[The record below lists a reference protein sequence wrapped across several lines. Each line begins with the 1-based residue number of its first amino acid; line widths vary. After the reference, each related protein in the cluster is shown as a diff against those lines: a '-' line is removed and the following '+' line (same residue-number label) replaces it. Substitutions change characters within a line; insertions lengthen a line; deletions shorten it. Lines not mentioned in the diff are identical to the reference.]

1 MLLGSLS
8 LFIFI
13 FPAVQQQT
21 PSRTTVWPGGTV
33 YKTFENSQTFPFQSG
48 TTSTSASTS
57 QYVTA
62 REKRTTTTATTCEAP
77 VYNSF
82 PRRLN
87 ADGWATTCLLDT
99 AATANCKYW
108 RVSVLLLLNNNWYS
122 RLYLQQ
128 IQYFINGVTQNC
140 DKRSTLQIFD
150 YGRTFINEDCPTAQ
164 IGTVQQKNL
173 IKGMVPDETYFPN
186 NLSAGDQLDLLLDQ
200 LHNCVIDNPLATNE
214 AGVVFVFTDVSC
226 EELCRSANLR
236 SDAQA
241 ITDAL
246 ITKQRFIMKYMLLSD
261 DSSEIS
267 CAHNLFTACHQMSPS
282 LCDVS
287 VYGNQTVQLSD
298 STESCTTCRAA
309 ASAPSD
315 QLSVAELVVTIGVP
329 CLCLT
334 IICSV
339 CAVFCYKKSKYS
351 TRRWRNFWQSQSA
364 SHHADINVHHQE
376 AHLPHPASLV
386 ISNHYMDIKALS
398 AANQKDPWE
407 VSLSNLYINENE
419 ILGNGAFAVVLK
431 GTLKGKI
438 PLLVANPRL
447 NMFSE
452 HVQEGGAI
460 ETAVKRLPSHANDQN
475 RIDFFHEI
483 NFMKTLGYHAHVI
496 SMLGCVSCPVNPMI
510 LVEYCEYGDL
520 LRFLRNH
527 RDHVLMNKDDE
538 CPIDVDLCVRIKDL
552 VSIAWQVS
560 DGMTYLSSK
569 NFIHR
574 DLAARN
580 VLITKQ
586 LVAKVSDFGLGRYA
600 DSALYTARGGRLPFK
615 SMALEALKFYEFSE
629 KTDVWAFGIL
639 LFEIFSLGDVP
650 YPTVQPIDMISH
662 IEQGNR
668 PPQPEKCPNEIF
680 NLTSRCW
687 KANPDDRPTFAEVR
701 GELTI
706 LLNIDDESYGY
717 LSLDTRQ
724 LRNMINRQVTELHP
738 TRTEN
743 DDSIE
748 ELEESSGP
756 QPDGEEHHQISHDDN
771 CPTTSTNHEQ
781 ADVFICPT
789 TGTKI
794 SQEPRTTNTSEID
807 NTTAR
812 QAAPT
817 TSEISSTISYSQ
829 SSSSLRPKF
838 SFSDELMRK
847 PGSRKCADD
856 VNVFAEDFVNFSRE
870 VAEQKRIDCLV
881 SIEEWMRHKLSEG
894 CSAER

>member
-1 MLLGSLS
+1 MNHKSS
-8 LFIFI
+8 
-13 FPAVQQQT
+13 
-21 PSRTTVWPGGTV
+21 
-33 YKTFENSQTFPFQSG
+33 KTACF
-48 TTSTSASTS
+48 
-57 QYVTA
+57 V
-62 REKRTTTTATTCEAP
+62 K
-77 VYNSF
+77 
-82 PRRLN
+82 
-87 ADGWATTCLLDT
+87 DT
-99 AATANCKYW
+99 ACVNA
-108 RVSVLLLLNNNWYS
+108 
-122 RLYLQQ
+122 
-128 IQYFINGVTQNC
+128 VTQNC

-150 YGRTFINEDCPTAQ
+150 FGRTSLNEDCPTAQ

-186 NLSAGDQLDLLLDQ
+186 NISPGDQLDLLLDQ
-200 LHNCVIDNPLATNE
+200 LHNCVIDNPLDNNE
-214 AGVVFVFTDVSC
+214 AGVVFVFTDVTC
-226 EELCRSANLR
+226 EELCHSANLR

-246 ITKQRFIMKYMLLSD
+246 ITKQRFIMKYMFLSD
-261 DSSEIS
+261 DSSEIT

-298 STESCTTCRAA
+298 TTESCTTCRAA
-309 ASAPSD
+309 ASSPSGD
-315 QLSVAELVVTIGVP
+315 LSVAELIVTIGVP

-351 TRRWRNFWQSQSA
+351 TRRWRKFWQTQSA
-364 SHHADINVHHQE
+364 NNHADIAINHQE

-398 AANQKDPWE
+398 AASKKDPWE
-407 VSLSNLYINENE
+407 VSLSNLYIHENE

-452 HVQEGGAI
+452 HVQEGGAV

-475 RIDFFHEI
+475 RMDFFHEI

-520 LRFLRNH
+520 LRFMRNH
-527 RDHVLMNKDDE
+527 RDHVLMNKEDV
-538 CPIDVDLCVRIKDL
+538 CPIDADLCVRIKDL

-650 YPTVQPIDMISH
+650 YPTVQPMDMISH

-680 NLTSRCW
+680 DLMSRCW
-687 KANPDDRPTFAEVR
+687 KANPDDRPTFAEIR

-717 LSLDTRQ
+717 LSLDSRQ

-738 TRTEN
+738 THAEDADSVKEVEEN
-743 DDSIE
+743 
-748 ELEESSGP
+748 L
-756 QPDGEEHHQISHDDN
+756 QPRGEEHQQISYSDN
-771 CPTTSTNHEQ
+771 HPTTSTSHEQ
-781 ADVFICPT
+781 PDICTCPAT
-789 TGTKI
+789 DAIVLPGPETANTK
-794 SQEPRTTNTSEID
+794 EID
-807 NTTAR
+807 NTTTR
-812 QAAPT
+812 PAAET
-817 TSEISSTISYSQ
+817 TSEIFSMLSNSQ
-829 SSSSLRPKF
+829 SSSSLREKF
-838 SFSDELMRK
+838 SFNKELMRK
-847 PGSRKCADD
+847 PGSKECADD
-856 VNVFAEDFVNFSRE
+856 VNTFAEDFMNFSRE
-870 VAEQKRIDCLV
+870 VAEQKRIDCLL
-881 SIEEWMRHKLSEG
+881 SIEEWMRNKLSEG

>member
-1 MLLGSLS
+1 M
-8 LFIFI
+8 
-13 FPAVQQQT
+13 
-21 PSRTTVWPGGTV
+21 
-33 YKTFENSQTFPFQSG
+33 
-48 TTSTSASTS
+48 SASVMACASERRFALRQSSSQETS
-57 QYVTA
+57 VKTN
-62 REKRTTTTATTCEAP
+62 TTPA
-77 VYNSF
+77 S
-82 PRRLN
+82 L
-87 ADGWATTCLLDT
+87 
-99 AATANCKYW
+99 
-108 RVSVLLLLNNNWYS
+108 VS
-122 RLYLQQ
+122 
-128 IQYFINGVTQNC
+128 T
-140 DKRSTLQIFD
+140 
-150 YGRTFINEDCPTAQ
+150 
-164 IGTVQQKNL
+164 
-173 IKGMVPDETYFPN
+173 
-186 NLSAGDQLDLLLDQ
+186 
-200 LHNCVIDNPLATNE
+200 
-214 AGVVFVFTDVSC
+214 
-226 EELCRSANLR
+226 
-236 SDAQA
+236 
-241 ITDAL
+241 
-246 ITKQRFIMKYMLLSD
+246 
-261 DSSEIS
+261 

-287 VYGNQTVQLSD
+287 VYGNQTVQLAD

-309 ASAPSD
+309 ASSSSD
-315 QLSVAELVVTIGVP
+315 NLSVTELIVTIGVP

-351 TRRWRNFWQSQSA
+351 TRRWRKFWQTQSA
-364 SHHADINVHHQE
+364 SHHADTAINHQE

-398 AANQKDPWE
+398 AASKKDPWE
-407 VSLSNLYINENE
+407 VSLSNLYIHENE

-452 HVQEGGAI
+452 HVQESGAV

-475 RIDFFHEI
+475 RMDFFHEI

-527 RDHVLMNKDDE
+527 RDHFLMNKEDE
-538 CPIDVDLCVRIKDL
+538 CPIDADLCIRIKDL

-650 YPTVQPIDMISH
+650 YSTVQPMDMISH

-668 PPQPEKCPNEIF
+668 PPQPEKCPNEIY

-687 KANPDDRPTFAEVR
+687 MANPDDRPTFAEIR

-717 LSLDTRQ
+717 LSLDSRQ
-724 LRNMINRQVTELHP
+724 LRNMLNRQVTELHP
-738 TRTEN
+738 THAEDEDSVEEVEEN
-743 DDSIE
+743 SK
-748 ELEESSGP
+748 P
-756 QPDGEEHHQISHDDN
+756 QPKGDELQQISYGN
-771 CPTTSTNHEQ
+771 NRPTTSTNHDQ

-789 TGTKI
+789 TGAI
-794 SQEPRTTNTSEID
+794 VSPGSETTNINEID

-812 QAAPT
+812 QAAET
-817 TSEISSTISYSQ
+817 TSEIFSMLSNSQ
-829 SSSSLRPKF
+829 SSSSLRQKF
-838 SFSDELMRK
+838 SFNDELMRK
-847 PGSRKCADD
+847 PGSRECADD
-856 VNVFAEDFVNFSRE
+856 VNTFAEDFKNFSRQ
-870 VAEQKRIDCLV
+870 VAEEKRIDCLL